1 MTSLNTN
8 RTSLWPFGQSLSGK
22 LINIDEWQSA
32 QQAVN
37 TIALVALGQSR
48 KAQIVKTIKTK
59 NQKYKNRKI
68 FNYCQQL
75 EEPQLIYYDSL
86 RKNIKWLI
94 AGEQKKEMAK
104 DIKILKRRFQ
114 QNSFNNLK
122 VSALVLHNS
131 CRIM

>member
-1 MTSLNTN
+1 MTSLSNCS
-8 RTSLWPFGQSLSGK
+8 SLWPFELSLSGK

-48 KAQIVKTIKTK
+48 NPQIAKTIKTE

-86 RKNIKWLI
+86 RKNIKRLI
-94 AGEQKKEMAK
+94 ASEQKKEIARERK
-104 DIKILKRRFQ
+104 T
-114 QNSFNNLK
+114 
-122 VSALVLHNS
+122 
-131 CRIM
+131 